1 MYCCVLLAAGKRRIQ
16 FEGAEEN
23 TMFGLEREE
32 ISLAESNSA

>member
-1 MYCCVLLAAGKRRIQ
+1 MKRRIQ

-32 ISLAESNSA
+32 TTSVECKNA